1 MKGLITLC
9 GGAALALTLAIG
21 VTGQTPPTVKRT
33 MLGQTDLSVPGREVV
48 QAVAEI
54 PPTGSTGRHTHF
66 GEEVSYVMEGELLLE
81 VEGKPSRT
89 VKAGEAFVVP
99 YGVIHDGRN
108 VGTVPVKVVVAYVVE
123 KGKPVTTP
131 VK

>member
-9 GGAALALTLAIG
+9 AGAAVAMALAIG
-21 VTGQTPPTVKRT
+21 VIAQAPPAVKRT

-54 PPTGSTGRHTHF
+54 APTGSTGRHTHF

-81 VEGKPSRT
+81 VEGKPART
-89 VKAGEAFVVP
+89 VKTGEAFVVP
-99 YGVIHDGRN
+99 YGVVHDGKN

-131 VK
+131 AK